1 MAEQIE
7 VPSIENLPNE
17 NGMFTESYVL
27 IPKTN
32 FDMEMMIEVLTALN
46 ITFDHKAFEPLSE
59 ALKKQFVIL
68 GRDGKRDRYGM
79 VSRSRR

>member
-27 IPKTN
+27 TPKSN
-32 FDMEMMIEVLTALN
+32 FDMEMLAEILGALS
-46 ITFDHKAFEPLSE
+46 ITFDQRAFEPLSDS
-59 ALKKQFVIL
+59 LKKQFVIL
-68 GRDGKRDRYGM
+68 GRDGKRDRYGA